1 MSYATTQHL
10 IDRYGDTEIARLSA
24 AYGAEVAVDAARC
37 EVALG
42 IATALVDSY
51 LRARYQVPLADPPLE
66 VVSAVLTIAR
76 HELAQGDGREP
87 TTQMIEARKET
98 VAWLGKVADG
108 KVLVAGASSSE
119 DGSSV
124 PDAAGADSGAC
135 VQDREPM
142 ILSGRYGGI
151 V

>member
-1 MSYATTQHL
+1 MSYATTQQLVDH
-10 IDRYGDTEIARLSA
+10 YGETEIARLSA

-37 EVALG
+37 AMKLDV
-42 IATALVDSY
+42 ATALVDSY

-87 TTQMIEARKET
+87 STQMIEARKE
-98 VAWLGKVADG
+98 VIAWLGKVAEG
-108 KVLVAGASSSE
+108 KVQVAGASSSQ
-119 DGSSV
+119 DGGAIA
-124 PDAAGADSGAC
+124 DAAGADSGAMTE
-135 VQDREPM
+135 DREPM

-151 V
+151 I